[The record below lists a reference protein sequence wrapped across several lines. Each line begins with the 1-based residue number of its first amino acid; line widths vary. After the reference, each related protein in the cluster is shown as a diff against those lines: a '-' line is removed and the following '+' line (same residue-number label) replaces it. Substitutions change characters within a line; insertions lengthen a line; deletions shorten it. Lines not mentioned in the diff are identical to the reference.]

1 MLEQNLKLSFK
12 NYSMYIKLMVAIIDD
27 DTIFQFIGK
36 RFIESLESVNKTL
49 IFSDGKDA
57 IDYLYLNVS
66 DTDKLPDIIFLDI
79 NMPVMNGWQFLNRYI
94 QFKSEIEKKILIY
107 IVSSSNNPD
116 DFIQAKSIFEVT
128 DYLVK
133 PVNRDKYAS
142 ILHSFHK

>member
-1 MLEQNLKLSFK
+1 
-12 NYSMYIKLMVAIIDD
+12 
-27 DTIFQFIGK
+27 
-36 RFIESLESVNKTL
+36 
-49 IFSDGKDA
+49 
-57 IDYLYLNVS
+57 
-66 DTDKLPDIIFLDI
+66 
-79 NMPVMNGWQFLNRYI
+79 
-94 QFKSEIEKKILIY
+94 LIY